1 MLAHALKSE
10 LRKEFNNMNKLKNT
24 NVIDWLKAQKIHIKA
39 HQNDIDTE
47 TLKETDFENNPIIY
61 GCIREK
67 GSEILSW
74 DRVFYEWGDI
84 VFYYRFDNLTRKPDG
99 EIYGDILTA

>member
-1 MLAHALKSE
+1 
-10 LRKEFNNMNKLKNT
+10 MNKLKNT

-39 HQNDIDTE
+39 HQNDIDIDTE
-47 TLKETDFENNPIIY
+47 TLKETDFKNNPIIY

-74 DRVFYEWGDI
+74 DI

>member
-1 MLAHALKSE
+1 
-10 LRKEFNNMNKLKNT
+10 MNKLKNT

-39 HQNDIDTE
+39 HQNDIDIDTE
-47 TLKETDFENNPIIY
+47 TLKETDFKNNPIIY

-99 EIYGDILTA
+99 TIYGDILTA

>member
-1 MLAHALKSE
+1 
-10 LRKEFNNMNKLKNT
+10 MNKLKNT

-39 HQNDIDTE
+39 HQNDIGIDTE

-74 DRVFYEWGDI
+74 DRFFYEWGDI

-99 EIYGDILTA
+99 KIYGDILTA

>member
-1 MLAHALKSE
+1 
-10 LRKEFNNMNKLKNT
+10 MNKIKNT

-39 HQNDIDTE
+39 HQTDIDIDAE
-47 TLKETDFENNPIIY
+47 TLKGTDFKSNSTIY

-74 DRVFYEWGDI
+74 NRVFYEWGDI

-99 EIYGDILTA
+99 EIYGDVLTA